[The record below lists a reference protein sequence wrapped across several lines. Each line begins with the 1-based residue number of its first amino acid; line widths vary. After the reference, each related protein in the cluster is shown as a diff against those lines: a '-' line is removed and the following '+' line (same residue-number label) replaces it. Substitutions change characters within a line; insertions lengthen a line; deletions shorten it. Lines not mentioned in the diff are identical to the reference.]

1 MRIEE
6 LLSLRPERRALPRG
20 RSALPES
27 EVEASRRGRIL
38 QAVIDEVAESG
49 YAATTVAAITK
60 RARVSRSSFYA
71 AFTDKEDA
79 FSTAYADATALIS
92 SRVWEPVATDPAANF
107 GSSVRSVITTYVNA
121 LETSRAFTVCFYL
134 ELRAAGDRLLAQ
146 RADQLDE
153 NVDLIR
159 EVATSL
165 AAFDDGFRVPEP
177 AVLRALLGGFDEL
190 VAHEVRLQRGSEKLD
205 LSSVI
210 EPFWQLA
217 MAVLYPT

>member
-79 FSTAYADATALIS
+79 FSAAYADATALIT
-92 SRVWEPVATDPAANF
+92 SRVWEPAAAVPPTDFGAA
-107 GSSVRSVITTYVNA
+107 VRSIITTYVNA
-121 LETSRAFTVCFYL
+121 LETSRAFTICFYV

-146 RADQLDE
+146 RAEQLDL
-153 NVDLIR
+153 NVDFIH
-159 EVATSL
+159 EMAAGL
-165 AAFDDGFRVPEP
+165 AALDTGFRAPEP

-190 VAHEVRLQRGSEKLD
+190 VSREVRLQRGADELD
-205 LSSVI
+205 LSGVV

-217 MAVLYPT
+217 MAVLHPT